1 MKKYLS
7 FLTKTKA
14 KGFTLIE
21 CLTALL
27 VISGSVLVYQG
38 LTRTLSSNIHYF
50 SSNHQSNWLLFAKQL
65 QSEWENCQLDHATEQ
80 KVYVKKKGNQ
90 DLAYGLST
98 SDDFRKTNGN
108 NKGYQPMIFGLKACQ
123 VQETDG
129 LVTLHLTFKDG
140 LERTFI
146 YDFKAQS

>member
-1 MKKYLS
+1 MRLKSKL
-7 FLTKTKA
+7 KA
-14 KGFTLIE
+14 FTLLE
-21 CLTALL
+21 CLIALL

-65 QSEWENCQLDHATEQ
+65 QSEWENCQLDHVTEQ
-80 KVYVKKKGNQ
+80 KVYVKKGNQ

-98 SDDFRKTNGN
+98 SDDFSKTNGN
-108 NKGYQPMIFGLKACQ
+108 NKGYNTMLIGLKASK
-123 VQETDG
+123 VQETNG

-146 YDFKAQS
+146 YDFKEQS